1 MLTNMNEIS
10 HSTHTNTAS
19 ICGGERCKFMLKR
32 IKSIFTHRKNENR
45 YENQNIEKLKK
56 FKLGNDLDD
65 NISQLLRFMG
75 NCFDIKTRK
84 LTLSKQN
91 VKVAVVYIDN
101 LADSNIVLEHII
113 KPLTIN
119 SSDAESNANNNL
131 FEHIKNSVISAGT
144 AEETES
150 YDDIVLAVMSGNTFV
165 CIEGYSKGIIIN
177 SKGYSGRSVTE
188 PIMEPSVKGP
198 KEGFVELLK
207 DNLSII
213 RRRIRDPNLSL
224 EKHIVGRRTKGEVVI
239 AYMRGI
245 VNPELV
251 NEIRKR
257 IQAVDI
263 DDHVTTAKLLHFI
276 VDHPKSIFPQVQTTE
291 RPDKVVSALL
301 SGQIG
306 IIIEGSPTVLITP
319 VTLPMLLQSAD
330 DYHENT
336 YIVSL
341 IRFSRYVC
349 LIISALF
356 PSIYIAITSFHPGI
370 LPTTLAL
377 SIAGARAGVPFPA
390 FLEAVAMEVTLE
402 ILEEAGKRL
411 PKVIGQ
417 TVSIVGGLVIGQ
429 SAVQAKIVSPIMVI
443 VIAFTAIAS
452 FTIPDY
458 SLNLAS
464 RILRIPFM
472 ILATTLGAFG
482 ISIGVLY
489 ILGYLCSLENLG
501 MSYMEPIT
509 PYRLRDWKDTIIRAP
524 YSTFGKRPEFLA
536 PEDSQQQIITK
547 IKKAKNK
554 GGP

>member
-1 MLTNMNEIS
+1 
-10 HSTHTNTAS
+10 
-19 ICGGERCKFMLKR
+19 MLKR